1 RRVTRRVKL
10 TGDRAMIAR
19 MFATTIATL
28 LGIYAF
34 WADVLGAGHFLNPFG
49 ILFLF
54 LAGLIWFAWEPI
66 RDGFR
71 SAKNE
76 SELPISRLGSTIVKG
91 MLGMGRREH
100 PRRPPTPN

>member
-1 RRVTRRVKL
+1 MITRVL
-10 TGDRAMIAR
+10 
-19 MFATTIATL
+19 ATTIATV
-28 LGIYAF
+28 LGLYAF
-34 WADVLGAGHFLNPFG
+34 WADMLGAGHVLNPFG
-49 ILFLF
+49 IMFLL

-91 MLGMGRREH
+91 MLGMRRSEQS
-100 PRRPPTPN
+100 RRRSTPD